1 MAGEKYKGKYTNDRG
16 ESVDAVG
23 TIEYV
28 VPGFLGGLRKVLG
41 ETPTDTVI
49 TMRAEK
55 VPYAVSQK
63 ITRSPDGVTTERF
76 DNSTGEW
83 IPQNFHSYW
92 DGNSM
97 EFYNS
102 AKPVQLWWKRDTNSS
117 VNKKQQGGTMQ
128 QQDSTQKD
136 KIKQQLKSVLAAFV
150 QGDQQAQQIIGN
162 LMKENPQGFYQILSE
177 LENEGDTNAS
187 AIKKMIEEQ
196 ASQQSGGTT
205 TAKKGAKLNYVK
217 ELKGI
222 CPEGYLKTGGR
233 CKPCEAKMKAKGGD
247 MDPVKSFKAG
257 RKCKK

>member
-16 ESVDAVG
+16 ELVDAVG

-28 VPGFLGGLRKVLG
+28 VPGFLGGLRKAFG

-83 IPQNFHSYW
+83 IPQDFHSYW

-102 AKPVQLWWKRDTNSS
+102 AKPVQPWWKQIANY
-117 VNKKQQGGTMQ
+117 
-128 QQDSTQKD
+128 
-136 KIKQQLKSVLAAFV
+136 FV
-150 QGDQQAQQIIGN
+150 
-162 LMKENPQGFYQILSE
+162 
-177 LENEGDTNAS
+177 
-187 AIKKMIEEQ
+187 
-196 ASQQSGGTT
+196 
-205 TAKKGAKLNYVK
+205 
-217 ELKGI
+217 
-222 CPEGYLKTGGR
+222 
-233 CKPCEAKMKAKGGD
+233 
-247 MDPVKSFKAG
+247 
-257 RKCKK
+257 

>member
-16 ESVDAVG
+16 ELVDAVG

-28 VPGFLGGLRKVLG
+28 VPGFLGGLRKALG

-55 VPYAVSQK
+55 IPYAVSQK
-63 ITRSPDGVTTERF
+63 ITRTPDGVTTERF

-83 IPQNFHSYW
+83 IPQEHHSYW
-92 DGNSM
+92 DGNSV
-97 EFYNS
+97 EFINS
-102 AKPVQLWWKRDTNSS
+102 AKQVQPWWKQIANYFIQS
-117 VNKKQQGGTMQ
+117 KQQGGSMQ
-128 QQDSTQKD
+128 QNSSIKEKVKTLIKLRKDPQKGQQAMQILGEFMQQNPEEFKTIVLELAQEDQD
-136 KIKQQLKSVLAAFV
+136 VAEFV
-150 QGDQQAQQIIGN
+150 QE
-162 LMKENPQGFYQILSE
+162 LQG
-177 LENEGDTNAS
+177 TP
-187 AIKKMIEEQ
+187 
-196 ASQQSGGTT
+196 
-205 TAKKGAKLNYVK
+205 TAAKGAKLNYVK

-257 RKCKK
+257 RKCKRK

>member
-16 ESVDAVG
+16 ELVDAVG

-28 VPGFLGGLRKVLG
+28 VPGFLGGLRKALG

-63 ITRSPDGVTTERF
+63 ITRTPDGVTTERF

-83 IPQNFHSYW
+83 IPQDHHSYW
-92 DGNSM
+92 NGNSV
-97 EFYNS
+97 EFMNS
-102 AKPVQLWWKRDTNSS
+102 AKPVQSWWKQIANYFVPS
-117 VNKKQQGGTMQ
+117 KQQGGTVQQNSSIKEKVKTLIKLRKDPQKGQQAMQILGEYMQ
-128 QQDSTQKD
+128 QNPEEFKTIVLELAQEDQD
-136 KIKQQLKSVLAAFV
+136 VAEFV
-150 QGDQQAQQIIGN
+150 Q
-162 LMKENPQGFYQILSE
+162 E
-177 LENEGDTNAS
+177 LQ
-187 AIKKMIEEQ
+187 Q
-196 ASQQSGGTT
+196 ASQGGTP
-205 TAKKGAKLNYVK
+205 TAAKGTKLNYVK

-247 MDPVKSFKAG
+247 MDPVKSFKAN
-257 RKCKK
+257 RKNKK

>member
-16 ESVDAVG
+16 ELVDAVG

-28 VPGFLGGLRKVLG
+28 VPGLLGGLRKAFG
-41 ETPTDTVI
+41 ATPTDTVI

-83 IPQNFHSYW
+83 IPQDFHSYW

-102 AKPVQLWWKRDTNSS
+102 AKPVQPWWKQVANYFIQS
-117 VNKKQQGGTMQ
+117 KQQGGTVPTEKEQQMQ
-128 QQDSTQKD
+128 KQFVQFLMQEAEQEGITIQSQEDLKNYIQKLGEEGF
-136 KIKQQLKSVLAAFV
+136 KEKQQKFLTLI
-150 QGDQQAQQIIGN
+150 QQ
-162 LMKENPQGFYQILSE
+162 S
-177 LENEGDTNAS
+177 
-187 AIKKMIEEQ
+187 
-196 ASQQSGGTT
+196 SQQSGTPVS
-205 TAKKGAKLNYVK
+205 AKQGSKLNYIK

-233 CKPCEAKMKAKGGD
+233 CKPCEAKMKANGGD

-257 RKCKK
+257 RKCKRK